1 MRGRDPQCARREI
14 KVSVHA
20 QWLEDAF
27 WAKRL
32 ERDLGLGLGQVG
44 GQGYADV
51 AVLALCSG
59 SPLIQ
64 ALFGVVVF
72 SFGLEIGGE
81 RFAQRFWK
89 VSVFY
94 PGVLQ
99 QVPVVAYAGGVGE
112 EMLQGDRNLRVLG
125 IPDGEGEH
133 LVDVGVEG
141 QFPLLHQLHH
151 GAGCHGLRD

>member
-59 SPLIQ
+59 SPLIK

-89 VSVFY
+89 VAVF
-94 PGVLQ
+94 
-99 QVPVVAYAGGVGE
+99 
-112 EMLQGDRNLRVLG
+112 
-125 IPDGEGEH
+125 H
-133 LVDVGVEG
+133 F
-141 QFPLLHQLHH
+141 FPFSEVYRFFLSAVQSCVFVKSSSMITLTKRQ
-151 GAGCHGLRD
+151 A